1 MTIHLYNNTD
11 DKRTMHKTLTDGVTV
26 DAVFLETSSIVSP
39 RLKLTWNPAYLS
51 CNYIHI
57 PAFNR
62 YYFIGDI
69 SADIGGIAIID
80 AHVDVLQTYASA
92 IETCAAV
99 VTRYQRSEQRGSAKS
114 TYIPDRKLPIATGR
128 TLKAVE
134 FTGTDLNIDTASM
147 TSNNFILNVAGGGA
161 VSS

>member
-1 MTIHLYNNTD
+1 MTIHLYNNAD
-11 DKRTMHKTLTDGVTV
+11 DKRTMHKTLTGGVTV
-26 DAVFLETSSIVSP
+26 DAVFLETSSILNP
-39 RLKLTWNPAYLS
+39 RLRLTWNAAYLS

-62 YYFIGDI
+62 YYFVNDI
-69 SADIGGIAIID
+69 SVDVGGIAIIE
-80 AHVDVLQTYASA
+80 AHVDVLQTYSQA

-99 VTRYQRSEQRGSAKS
+99 VTRGQRSEQRGAAKS
-114 TYIPDRKLPIATGR
+114 TYIPDSKLPISTGR
-128 TLKAVE
+128 TLRAVE